1 MSYQSKCT
9 EETAMG
15 LRRIAVFMLVVIIF
29 GGAAALTPLPARA
42 QDSPRTSAEGLPI
55 VGGTPSGNQIIG
67 SFELKGFISKDDKL
81 RAFGELDTTLHTPEG
96 LEVPHEDV
104 EVTVP
109 LKILTA
115 TCESLHLEIGPF
127 PHLGEDQFPLQL
139 HVDPGDNVLRRSSFC
154 NIARAVIEDV
164 PAAELAEL
172 LTNPE
177 GTCDWWQEYIVCPLA
192 FVACGATCILGPE
205 VCVPCL
211 AAVGLEACLP
221 CFQ

>member
-1 MSYQSKCT
+1 
-9 EETAMG
+9 MG
-15 LRRIAVFMLVVIIF
+15 IRRIVVFMLVVMIL

-42 QDSPRTSAEGLPI
+42 QESPRSSVEGLPI
-55 VGGTPSGNQIIG
+55 VGQTRDGQQIIG
-67 SFELKGFISKDDKL
+67 TFELKGFSSEGDEL
-81 RAFGELDTTLHTPEG
+81 RAFGELDTTVQTPDG
-96 LEVPHEDV
+96 LDAPHEDV

-127 PHLGEDQFPLQL
+127 PHLGKDQYPLQL

-154 NIARAVIEDV
+154 NIARAVIEGV
-164 PAAELAEL
+164 PAAELADI

-177 GTCDWWQEYIVCPLA
+177 GTCDWWQEYIVCPVA
-192 FVACGATCILGPE
+192 FVACGATCVLGPE